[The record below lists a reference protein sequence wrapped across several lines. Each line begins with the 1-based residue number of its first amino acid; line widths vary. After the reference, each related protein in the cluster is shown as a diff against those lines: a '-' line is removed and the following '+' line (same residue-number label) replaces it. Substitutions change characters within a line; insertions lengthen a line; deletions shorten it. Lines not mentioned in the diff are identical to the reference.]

1 VLVGSENQ
9 SRGRFSLERS
19 SLFSL
24 EEKVALLTGA
34 SGFLGRT
41 FAETLLTN
49 GAELIAIGRP
59 AKLGK
64 QVEVWKEK
72 YGSGRVHGY
81 YVDMFDLEALTKKLD
96 EVSERHAVD
105 VLINNAHELA
115 PASGF
120 NTAAGSLDQGS
131 MDVWMRNLTAGVCW
145 PALTVQKIG
154 AGMKERGRGSIINIS
169 TMYAVVAPRPSL
181 YEGTTFLNPPAY
193 SASKAAMIAFTR
205 YVASFWGSY
214 GIRANAILPGPFS
227 NTEDAGPNSVRA
239 GDPFIEKLKANTS
252 LGRIGRAGELAGAL
266 LFLASEA
273 SSYVTGQSIVVDG
286 GWTTV

>member
-1 VLVGSENQ
+1 VLVA
-9 SRGRFSLERS
+9 LDRS

-24 EEKVALLTGA
+24 QGKVALLTGA

-41 FAETLLTN
+41 FAETLLAN
-49 GAELIAIGRP
+49 GADLVAIGRP
-59 AKLGK
+59 AKLSK
-64 QVEVWKEK
+64 QEQVWSEK
-72 YGSGRVHGY
+72 YGPGRVHCY
-81 YVDMFDLEALTKKLD
+81 YVDMYDLEALAKSLD
-96 EVSERHAVD
+96 EIAQRHAVD

-115 PASGF
+115 PSSGF
-120 NTAAGSLDQGS
+120 NTPAGSLDQGT

-154 AGMKERGRGSIINIS
+154 AGMKDRGRGSIINIS
-169 TMYAVVAPRPSL
+169 TMYAVVAPRPTL

-205 YVASFWGSY
+205 YVASFWGRY

-227 NTEDAGPNSVRA
+227 NTEDAGPNSVQV
-239 GDPFIEKLKANTS
+239 GDPFIERLKANTC

-286 GWTTV
+286 GWTAV

>member
-1 VLVGSENQ
+1 MLVG
-9 SRGRFSLERS
+9 LDRS

-24 EEKVALLTGA
+24 QGKVALLTGA

-41 FAETLLTN
+41 FAETLLAN
-49 GAELIAIGRP
+49 GAELVAVGRP

-64 QVEVWKEK
+64 QQQLWSEK
-72 YGSGRVHGY
+72 YGPDRVHCY
-81 YVDMFDLEALTKKLD
+81 FVDMYDLDALAKTLD
-96 EVSERHAVD
+96 GIAARHAID

-115 PASGF
+115 PSSGF
-120 NTAAGSLDQGS
+120 NTPAGSLEQGTI
-131 MDVWMRNLTAGVCW
+131 DVWMRNLTAGVCW
-145 PALTVQKIG
+145 PALTVQRIG

-169 TMYAVVAPRPSL
+169 TMYALVAPRPAL
-181 YEGTTFLNPPAY
+181 YAGTEFLNPPAY
-193 SASKAAMIAFTR
+193 SASKAAMMAFTR
-205 YVASFWGSY
+205 YVASFWGQY

-227 NTEDAGPNSVRA
+227 NTEDAGPNSVQA

-273 SSYVTGQSIVVDG
+273 SSYVTGQGIVVDG
-286 GWTTV
+286 GWTSV